1 MKRYLAAAAAL
12 VAVLLA
18 ALVLW
23 VRAPHPAEVTEAAA
37 PRAAVDGVEAAPA
50 RVPHRVDAGAT
61 AAKGEAGTSN
71 VLPRPAPR
79 AADAPAPVSI
89 ADEFTKARGPVDKR
103 GGQHPRA
110 GVEMERVSYAME
122 TLEED
127 IEACLAEWRKS
138 EPEAQA
144 QVLLGFEID
153 SGGLQRS
160 WVDADG
166 GLPFGV
172 RSCFSNAV
180 YGLDWSHLVE
190 QPAQLTNRFSLGDAG
205 R

>member
-1 MKRYLAAAAAL
+1 
-12 VAVLLA
+12 
-18 ALVLW
+18 
-23 VRAPHPAEVTEAAA
+23 
-37 PRAAVDGVEAAPA
+37 
-50 RVPHRVDAGAT
+50 
-61 AAKGEAGTSN
+61 
-71 VLPRPAPR
+71 
-79 AADAPAPVSI
+79 
-89 ADEFTKARGPVDKR
+89 
-103 GGQHPRA
+103 
-110 GVEMERVSYAME
+110 ME